1 MNLQIL
7 NFSLLQFSD
16 RKHNNICQ
24 QPSLTKMGLLGLLG
38 FLLNEMDFA
47 GFFGFD
53 DIAGFEKMVIL
64 RFLIFGFVFLD
75 LSLSSCLRH
84 ILISIYVV
92 FSF

>member
-1 MNLQIL
+1 
-7 NFSLLQFSD
+7 
-16 RKHNNICQ
+16 
-24 QPSLTKMGLLGLLG
+24 
-38 FLLNEMDFA
+38 MDFA

-64 RFLIFGFVFLD
+64 RFLFFGFVFLD

-84 ILISIYVV
+84 ILISIDVV

>member
-1 MNLQIL
+1 MQIL

-24 QPSLTKMGLLGLLG
+24 QPSLTKMGLLGLL
-38 FLLNEMDFA
+38 LNEMNFA

-53 DIAGFEKMVIL
+53 YIAGFEKMVIL
-64 RFLIFGFVFLD
+64 SFLIFGFVFLD

-84 ILISIYVV
+84 ILILIYVV